1 MEEGDGGGGGGDERP
16 AGANKLFLEE
26 VEKGAREGK
35 ERKAEKEGKTPPLH
49 SASVGRKEKG
59 DGKSR
64 RATCLLVGEIEKKK
78 KVVVRWRGKCG
89 EGKYFL
95 CGVGGGGVGEDGD
108 GK

>member
-1 MEEGDGGGGGGDERP
+1 MEEG
-16 AGANKLFLEE
+16 E
-26 VEKGAREGK
+26 VETRGQPGQTNYFWRRWKRGRGRGKKGRRRRRGKHLLFTPHQSEEKKREMEKVSARL
-35 ERKAEKEGKTPPLH
+35 A
-49 SASVGRKEKG
+49 
-59 DGKSR
+59 
-64 RATCLLVGEIEKKK
+64 CLLVGEIEKK